1 MTTPTRLLRL
11 PEVIA
16 RTGMSRSAVYA
27 ASAKGA
33 FPQPVKLSER
43 SSAWV
48 ESEID
53 AWLASRVAQRDAM
66 AA

>member
-1 MTTPTRLLRL
+1 
-11 PEVIA
+11 
-16 RTGMSRSAVYA
+16 MSRSAVYA